1 MNESEIQQFEEC
13 KSKLDALGKSIDK
26 ARTTVAVLT
35 KQMDTLKVRRKQVEE
50 SCASDLGVPIKELQ
64 NMVTE
69 KFNSYVELTN
79 QASEMFEKINQE
91 QDLDG
96 KSN

>member
-26 ARTTVAVLT
+26 AQTTVAVLT
-35 KQMDTLKVRRKQVEE
+35 KQMDTLKARRKQIEE
-50 SCASDLGVPIKELQ
+50 SCANDLGVPIKELQ
-64 NMVTE
+64 NTVAE
-69 KFNSYVELTN
+69 KFESYVNLTK
-79 QASEMFEKINQE
+79 QASEMFEQINQE